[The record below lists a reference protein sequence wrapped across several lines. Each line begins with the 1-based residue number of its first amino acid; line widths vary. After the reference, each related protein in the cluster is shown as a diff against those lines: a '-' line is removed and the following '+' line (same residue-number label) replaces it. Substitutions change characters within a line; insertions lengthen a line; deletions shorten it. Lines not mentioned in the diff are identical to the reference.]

1 MENIF
6 KEYALEKAERSLHWL
21 EEAHKHYMRKDVN
34 PKEVG
39 GYITDVIIYGNQ
51 IDSNMEITTEI
62 LELIYQHNKQSLED
76 KILRLKKELGE
87 I

>member
-6 KEYALEKAERSLHWL
+6 TEYNLRKAERSLHWF
-21 EEAHKHYMRKDVN
+21 EEAHKRYMRKDVN

-39 GYITDVIIYGNQ
+39 GYITDVIIYGNK

-62 LELIYQHNKQSLED
+62 LEMIYQHNKDKLED
-76 KILRLKKELGE
+76 KILKLKKELGE